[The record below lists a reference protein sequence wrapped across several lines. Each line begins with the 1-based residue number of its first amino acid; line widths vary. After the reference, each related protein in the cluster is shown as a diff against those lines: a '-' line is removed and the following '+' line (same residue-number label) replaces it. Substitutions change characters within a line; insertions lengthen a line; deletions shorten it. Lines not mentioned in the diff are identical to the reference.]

1 MSWPLRVKSFIR
13 RRTSFSTSMDAVF
26 SEIFEKRTWGDDESV
41 SGPGST
47 LARTAT
53 LRDEIALLLEGLG
66 AKTLLDAGCG
76 DFNWLKETRLGGI
89 RYFGIDVVP
98 KLIARNQQA
107 FGNDTCTFL
116 DLDMTTDLLPPADVL
131 LCRDALVHF
140 SLADIRNAIQN
151 FKRSKATYL
160 LATTFAELGEN
171 TEIVTGSWRPINLQ
185 IAPFSFPEP
194 LQVIDEKCEHSGGI
208 YRDKRLSLWRLT
220 DIIG

>member
-13 RRTSFSTSMDAVF
+13 RRASFSTPMDAVF

-53 LRDEIALLLEGLG
+53 FRDEIALLLEALG
-66 AKTLLDAGCG
+66 TKTLLDAGCG
-76 DFNWLKETRLGGI
+76 DFNWLKETQLGAI
-89 RYFGIDVVP
+89 RYVGVDVVP

-107 FGNDTCTFL
+107 FGSDTRTFL
-116 DLDMTTDLLPPADVL
+116 KRDMTTDSLPQADVI

-140 SLADIRNAIQN
+140 SLAEISSAIQN

-160 LATTFAELGEN
+160 LATTFVALGKN
-171 TEIVTGSWRPINLQ
+171 TEIVTGSWRRINLQ
-185 IAPFSFPEP
+185 IPPFRFPEP
-194 LQVIDEKCEHSGGI
+194 LQVIDEQCEHSGGI
-208 YRDKRLSLWRLT
+208 YRDKRLSLWRLA
-220 DIIG
+220 DLVV